1 MNLVILD
8 GEKITSKEQLHR
20 HLAWS
25 LDLPE
30 WYGNNLDALYDC
42 LCEMP
47 PCRVI
52 FVNAYI
58 MEQPGNYGQALL
70 DTFFDAAESNPGL
83 VISVKREEKEND

>member
-1 MNLVILD
+1 MTDILLD
-8 GEKITSKEQLHR
+8 CAEMTDRAAAHEY
-20 HLAWS
+20 LADMLS
-25 LDLPE
+25 LPGY
-30 WYGNNLDALYDC
+30 YGRNLDALYDC